1 MKRNAMQKNTVE
13 GPRPIIFLFL
23 QPYPA
28 HLYPVNEAEES
39 VTYQSLDEMQAALFP
54 KFPTTVWTNGK
65 TRPAGYNRNGKLL
78 PSKFIPGKSDKRSGK

>member
-1 MKRNAMQKNTVE
+1 
-13 GPRPIIFLFL
+13 
-23 QPYPA
+23 
-28 HLYPVNEAEES
+28 VNEAEES